1 MIFDRNRNAFLCGFA
16 LFLYVMLQ
24 RFETLVGDLGKL
36 EKRQAQRAGNSEY
49 LYNFLL
55 VSFLLTHHDPFTR
68 NHPFS
73 HPLPL
78 HCLPFISTITLF
90 HHLTTILIFDILPR
104 FNEEQI
110 QKLKEERAVLVA
122 RAEAAGIDSKMYLLD
137 NIVTS
142 SPRVERSTVGETKK
156 VM

>member
-1 MIFDRNRNAFLCGFA
+1 MTFASSCMERSGILSYRVWEDWKEEFVIFDRNRNAFLCGFA

-55 VSFLLTHHDPFTR
+55 VSFLLTYHDPFTR

-73 HPLPL
+73 PHPLPL

-90 HHLTTILIFDILPR
+90 HHFTTILILIYF
-104 FNEEQI
+104 Q
-110 QKLKEERAVLVA
+110 
-122 RAEAAGIDSKMYLLD
+122 DSMR
-137 NIVTS
+137 N
-142 SPRVERSTVGETKK
+142 RSRN
-156 VM
+156 